1 MQQGRYQ
8 LPAGAYPL
16 LSSLLRLVKA
26 REALEAYGLQAM
38 ADVLTGHHKMA
49 TDQDHLQLPSDDDA
63 TGRTSSSSSDTCAPS
78 RGREGRD

>member
-49 TDQDHLQLPSDDDA
+49 TTDQDHLQLPSHDA
-63 TGRTSSSSSDTCAPS
+63 TGRTSSSSSSDTCAPS
-78 RGREGRD
+78 GGRD